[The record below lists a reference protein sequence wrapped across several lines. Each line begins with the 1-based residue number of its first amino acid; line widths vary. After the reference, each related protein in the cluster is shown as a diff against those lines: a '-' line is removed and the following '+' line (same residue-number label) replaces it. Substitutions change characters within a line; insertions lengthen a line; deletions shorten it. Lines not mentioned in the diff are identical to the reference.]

1 LAFTGTDWHA
11 FRSKPR
17 IEPIF
22 SGQGEKFM
30 IKQPVV
36 VRLKTG
42 LHARPAALFVQEAN
56 KFSAEIFVEKG
67 DKKVNAKSI
76 MGIMSLAI
84 SSGTEVVISAEGSDA
99 EQAVNALVQLVSKEE
114 LENQ

>member
-1 LAFTGTDWHA
+1 MTK
-11 FRSKPR
+11 R
-17 IEPIF
+17 
-22 SGQGEKFM
+22 
-30 IKQPVV
+30 PVV
-36 VRLKTG
+36 VKLKTG

-56 KFSAEIFVEKG
+56 KFSSEIFVEKD

-84 SSGTEVVISAEGSDA
+84 STNTEVYISAVGSDE
-99 EQAVNALVQLVSKEE
+99 EQAVNALIGLVSKEE

>member
-1 LAFTGTDWHA
+1 MAKH
-11 FRSKPR
+11 
-17 IEPIF
+17 
-22 SGQGEKFM
+22 
-30 IKQPVV
+30 PVI

-56 KFSAEIFVEKG
+56 KYSSEIFVEKE

-84 SSGTEVVISAEGSDA
+84 SSGTEIYISAEGSDA
-99 EQAVNALVQLVSKEE
+99 EQATTALIQLVSKEE

>member
-1 LAFTGTDWHA
+1 MAK
-11 FRSKPR
+11 R
-17 IEPIF
+17 
-22 SGQGEKFM
+22 
-30 IKQPVV
+30 PVV
-36 VRLKTG
+36 VKLKTG

-56 KFSAEIFVEKG
+56 KFSSEIYVEKD

-84 SSGTEVVISAEGSDA
+84 SSGTEVYISAEGSDA
-99 EQAVNALVQLVSKEE
+99 EQAVSALIDLVSKEE